1 MSSEQ
6 LDSLSWRVGG
16 PQGSGV
22 DTAARIFAGACAAGS
37 LYIFGRR
44 EYYSN
49 IMGRH
54 SYYDVRVGD
63 HPMTCHR
70 SLVHILTTFEEETLA
85 RHSISTVE
93 GGAIICD
100 TASADVALDRIT
112 FLDERARRDL
122 ATYLSRRDLP
132 PTTAG
137 LLQDARARGVHVFV
151 VAYDDIIEALAGDIL
166 DKPRAQRTL
175 NTIAVAVSCALL
187 GYEAGYLADALKWI
201 FGGRQAIVDMNVRAV
216 ELAYEYVAE
225 SLHREGFALRLRPTG
240 HDQRLLLVGG
250 GEAVALGKM
259 AAGLTFQTYYP
270 ISPATDESVYL
281 EAHAN
286 VPLRPLQDPEGGVA
300 PTEGAIVVVQTED
313 ELAAIAMA
321 SGAALT
327 GARSATATAGP
338 GFSLMVEGLGWAGIN
353 EVPVV
358 LTVYQR
364 GSPSTGLPTRTE
376 QGDLLFAINAGH
388 GEFPRLVLASGSVGE
403 AFYDA
408 AQAFNYA
415 ERYQTPVIHLLDQ
428 TIARTTETV
437 KPFDL
442 DAIRI
447 ERGEVYV
454 PPEGVT
460 PGPYPRF
467 ALTESGVSP
476 RPLLGQPGGTHW
488 LTGTEH
494 TQFGQ
499 VTEDPVVREEQMEK
513 RLRKLE
519 LASREIPAEEKLQVY
534 GDPDA
539 PFTLVSWGSNKGAIL
554 EALEGLASLVTGGA
568 PPLTA
573 ARYIHVR
580 LLWPFPR
587 EEIMPLL
594 EGANPL
600 IVVEE
605 NYSGQ
610 FAQLLRAQ
618 TGRQHDFLIV
628 KYNGRP
634 MTCGELHRA
643 IHQIRARPAAPP
655 GERIVL
661 RNPYE

>member
-1 MSSEQ
+1 MSIEQ
-6 LDSLSWRVGG
+6 PDSLSWRVGG

-22 DTAARIFAGACAAGS
+22 DTAARIFAGACVAGG
-37 LYIFGRR
+37 LHIFGRR

-54 SYYDVRVGD
+54 SYYDVRVAG

-70 SLVHILTTFEEETLA
+70 SLVHVLTTFEEETLA
-85 RHSISTVE
+85 RHAISTVE

-100 TASADVALDRIT
+100 SASADVALDRIT
-112 FLDERARRDL
+112 FLDGRLRQNL
-122 ATYLSRRDLP
+122 VTYLEDRSLP

-137 LLQDARARGVHVFV
+137 LLEDARARGVHVFV
-151 VAYDDIIEALAGDIL
+151 VSYDDVIDTLAGDVL
-166 DKPRAQRTL
+166 ERTRAQRTL
-175 NTIAVAVSCALL
+175 NTIAVAVSSALL
-187 GYEAGYLADALKWI
+187 GYEAAHLADALRWI

-216 ELAYEYVAE
+216 ELAYDYVRDNLDA
-225 SLHREGFALRLRPTG
+225 EGFGLRLRPTG
-240 HDQRLLLVGG
+240 RETGLLLVGG

-259 AAGLTFQTYYP
+259 VAGLTFQTYYP
-270 ISPATDESVYL
+270 ISPATDESVFL

-286 VPLRPLQDPEGGVA
+286 VPQRDGG
-300 PTEGAIVVVQTED
+300 EGAVVVVQTED
-313 ELAAIAMA
+313 ELAAMAMA

-353 EVPVV
+353 EVPLV
-358 LTVYQR
+358 LTLYQR
-364 GSPSTGLPTRTE
+364 GGPSTGLPTRTE

-388 GEFPRLVLASGSVGE
+388 GEFPRLVLASGSVSE

-428 TIARTTETV
+428 TLARSTETV
-437 KPFDL
+437 EPFDPSR
-442 DAIRI
+442 ISI
-447 ERGEVYV
+447 ERGEVYAS
-454 PPEGVT
+454 PKEPA

-467 ALTESGVSP
+467 SLTESGVSP

-499 VTEDPVVREEQMEK
+499 VTEDPAVREEQLEK
-513 RLRKLE
+513 RQRKLD
-519 LASREIPAEEKLQVY
+519 LAAREIPLEEKLRVY

-539 PFTLVSWGSNKGAIL
+539 HLTLVSWGSNQGAIL
-554 EALEGLASLVTGGA
+554 EALEGLAAAGLG
-568 PPLTA
+568 
-573 ARYIHVR
+573 ARYVHVR
-580 LLWPFPR
+580 LLWPFPAT
-587 EEIMPLL
+587 EVEHLL
-594 EGANPL
+594 AGSEPL

-618 TGRQHDFLIV
+618 TGRYPDHLIL

-643 IHQIRARPAAPP
+643 LHEIRSGVADH
-655 GERIVL
+655 RIVL